1 MSIKVQ
7 LSMEEIRKAAGI
19 GVARQVQNIERGRKP
34 RYGAG
39 KSNDWQLHIEGCL
52 AEYAVAKLF
61 GVTDYDG
68 KVGDL
73 SPGDVGRLEVRSSAY
88 FKAQLVVHP
97 EDSEDS
103 AFILVRGNN
112 GSYWIEGWMLGRDAK
127 KKEYWKEIHNNG
139 RPAYFVDYFELKDIK
154 ILLEKVHEYVF

>member
-19 GVARQVQNIERGRKP
+19 GVARQVQNIEKGRKP

-73 SPGDVGRLEVRSSAY
+73 SPGDVGRLEVRSSSY

>member
-1 MSIKVQ
+1 MSIRVQ
-7 LSMEEIRKAAGI
+7 LSIEEIRKAAGI

-68 KVGDL
+68 KLGDL

-127 KKEYWKEIHNNG
+127 KKEYWREIQNNG